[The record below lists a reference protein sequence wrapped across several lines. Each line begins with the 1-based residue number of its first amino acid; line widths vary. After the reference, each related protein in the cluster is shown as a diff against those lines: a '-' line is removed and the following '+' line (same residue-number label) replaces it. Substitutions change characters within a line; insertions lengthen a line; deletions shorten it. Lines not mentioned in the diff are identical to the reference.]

1 MIDMTDI
8 GGLIIRLI
16 EALAIAFLIPWLKEK
31 FDTEKLQRA
40 GKLVRFAV
48 YAAEQLYGGGHGA
61 EKKEYVTAFLEA
73 RNLKL
78 DLDTIDRMI
87 EATVLEMSAALEGE
101 EKPPDADW
109 LRSPGPGPAG
119 EPGAIGITF
128 TSDQESGLLEGS
140 E

>member
-1 MIDMTDI
+1 MIDLTDI

-31 FDTEKLQRA
+31 FDAEKLQRA

-87 EATVLEMSAALEGE
+87 EATVLEMSTELEGTTE
-101 EKPPDADW
+101 EKPPDAPEDEA
-109 LRSPGPGPAG
+109 PD
-119 EPGAIGITF
+119 EVEAIYT
-128 TSDQESGLLEGS
+128 DEQESGLLEES